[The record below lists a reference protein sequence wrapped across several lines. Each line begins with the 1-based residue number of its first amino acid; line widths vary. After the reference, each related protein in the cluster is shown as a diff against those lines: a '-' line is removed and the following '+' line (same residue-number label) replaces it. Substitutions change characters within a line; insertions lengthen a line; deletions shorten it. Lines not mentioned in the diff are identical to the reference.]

1 MSMKKPVVSVIIPA
15 YNAENFIRETIESA
29 LNQTYKNIEVIVV
42 DDGSTDN
49 TREIVESID
58 DKRIKYIKQNN
69 MGVSVARNKGIRVSK
84 GEFIALLDHDDIWL
98 PRKLEKQLPLF
109 SDSQVGLV
117 FSDTIFFKDGKDLYS
132 IYSKYKPPRGWVFR
146 ELLKRNF
153 ISCETVI
160 IRKKALESL
169 DEWFPED
176 MELSEEYDLFLRLA
190 YKWKFDYVDEPLA
203 KWRIHERN
211 DSSLREHLVA
221 EDYKKIYEKLKSKI
235 PNFENKYKEELIEFK
250 NFITLK
256 EAIGSW
262 KKGERKKAREK
273 ILGVAKRKRR
283 YLLLVPFMFFD
294 YKYFDKFRR
303 NLRSYFTL

>member
-1 MSMKKPVVSVIIPA
+1 MNKPVVSVIIPA
-15 YNAENFIRETIESA
+15 YNAESFIKETIESA

-49 TREIVESID
+49 TEKIVKSID

-69 MGVSVARNKGIRVSK
+69 RGVSAARNKGIEVSK

-109 SDSQVGLV
+109 SDPQVGLV
-117 FSDTIFFKDGKDLYS
+117 FSDTIFFKDGRDLYS
-132 IYSKYKPPRGWVFR
+132 IYSKYKPPQGWVFR

-153 ISCETVI
+153 ISCETVV

-176 MELSEEYDLFLRLA
+176 MEMSEEYDLFLRLA

-211 DSSLREHLVA
+211 DSSLREHLVVK
-221 EDYKKIYEKLKSKI
+221 DYKKIYERLKNSI
-235 PNFENKYKEELIEFK
+235 PDFESKYKEELVEFR

-256 EAIGSW
+256 EAISHW

-273 ILGVAKRKRR
+273 IFNLAIQKKK
-283 YLLLVPFMFFD
+283 YLLLIPFMFFD
-294 YKYFDKFRR
+294 YKYFDKYRK
-303 NLRSYFTL
+303 NIGKYFIS